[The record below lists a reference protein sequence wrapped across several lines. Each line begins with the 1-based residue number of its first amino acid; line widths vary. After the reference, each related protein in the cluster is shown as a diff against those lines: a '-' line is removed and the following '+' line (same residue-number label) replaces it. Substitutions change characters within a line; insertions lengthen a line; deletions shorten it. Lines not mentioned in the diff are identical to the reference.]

1 MGAALGIGTDGID
14 DRPGCDVPAHQLSP
28 HVHQTES
35 EPVDPVSGH
44 CHRQLIETHRAGH
57 RTDFL
62 CGGLPTW
69 SLAGGSTARF
79 LFSAWMK
86 IRMRR
91 SSSASWWQG
100 ARRGGSPQGCQRELQ
115 LIRDFKS
122 MSAVRGEGRGQQ
134 NLIAL
139 PPVNGAAHRMAEQ
152 PGLESGGLDPGM
164 GPALGRKVGRLARSL
179 ACSMPRN
186 RFWPRMSPTWGL
198 AKGRAQGRL
207 EPFAHDLRPRER
219 PVPGQLGVSVREG
232 ATARFDGVME
242 AVHSIAPTG

>member
-1 MGAALGIGTDGID
+1 MGAALGIGMGGVDEG
-14 DRPGCDVPAHQLSP
+14 PGCDAPAHQLSP
-28 HVHQTES
+28 HVHQAES
-35 EPVDPVSGH
+35 EAVDPVSGH

-100 ARRGGSPQGCQRELQ
+100 ARRGGSPQGCQEELQ

-122 MSAVRGEGRGQQ
+122 MSAVRGEGRGPQ

-139 PPVNGAAHRMAEQ
+139 SPVNGTAHRMAEQ
-152 PGLESGGLDPGM
+152 PCLESGGPDPGM
-164 GPALGRKVGRLARSL
+164 CP
-179 ACSMPRN
+179 
-186 RFWPRMSPTWGL
+186 
-198 AKGRAQGRL
+198 
-207 EPFAHDLRPRER
+207 
-219 PVPGQLGVSVREG
+219 
-232 ATARFDGVME
+232 
-242 AVHSIAPTG
+242 